1 MLAASAL
8 PLLIT
13 AGRIASMA
21 TDGWTAGGKATPA
34 GKGGRRDVTRPGRRA
49 LRSVPTGA
57 LADDD
62 GATVMTP
69 SPLDD
74 RLDGR
79 TALVTG
85 AGSPDGIGYATARR
99 LRALG
104 ATVAIVSTTRRIH
117 DRASELG
124 VVGFVADLTVEAEV
138 GALADAIGE
147 QLGTVDILVNN
158 AGLASKA
165 SPEVLRPVAQ
175 LTYDEWRAE
184 IDRNLSTAFL
194 VSRAF
199 VGGMAEHGWGRIVNL
214 AATAGPVNA
223 LPAEAG
229 YAAAKAGV
237 VGLTRALAMELV
249 ADGITV
255 NAVAPGI
262 IHTGASTLVELKQ
275 GFGTPMGRP
284 GTPEEVA
291 ATIAFLCSPAAS
303 YITGQMLVVD
313 GGNSVRE
320 AQYR

>member
-1 MLAASAL
+1 MATESRRGLAAGA
-8 PLLIT
+8 
-13 AGRIASMA
+13 
-21 TDGWTAGGKATPA
+21 
-34 GKGGRRDVTRPGRRA
+34 KGGRRDVSRPGQARRT
-49 LRSVPTGA
+49 LRAVPTGEQPDGESG
-57 LADDD
+57 LAEP
-62 GATVMTP
+62 AT
-69 SPLDD
+69 SPVDD
-74 RLDGR
+74 RLDGKV
-79 TALVTG
+79 ALVTG

-104 ATVAIVSTTRRIH
+104 ASVAIVSTTRRIH
-117 DRASELG
+117 ERAGELG
-124 VVGFVADLTVEAEV
+124 VTGFVADLTVEAEV
-138 GALADAIGE
+138 GALADAIGD
-147 QLGTVDILVNN
+147 QLGSVDIVVNN

-175 LTYDEWRAE
+175 LTYDEWRIE

-275 GFGTPMGRP
+275 GYGTPMGRP
-284 GTPEEVA
+284 GTPDEVA
-291 ATIAFLCSPAAS
+291 ATITFLCSPSAS
-303 YITGQMLVVD
+303 YITGQMLIVD
-313 GGNSVRE
+313 GGNSVQE

>member
-1 MLAASAL
+1 
-8 PLLIT
+8 
-13 AGRIASMA
+13 MA
-21 TDGWTAGGKATPA
+21 TDSRA
-34 GKGGRRDVTRPGRRA
+34 RRDVSRPGQARRT
-49 LRSVPTGA
+49 LRAVPTGER
-57 LADDD
+57 DDE
-62 GATVMTP
+62 ATVAEQS
-69 SPLDD
+69 SPALDD
-74 RLDGR
+74 RLDGKI
-79 TALVTG
+79 ALVTG

-117 DRASELG
+117 ERATELG
-124 VVGFVADLTVEAEV
+124 VTGFVADLTVEAEV
-138 GALADAIGE
+138 GALADAISE
-147 QLGTVDILVNN
+147 QLGTVDVVVNN

-194 VSRAF
+194 VSRVF

-275 GFGTPMGRP
+275 GYGTPMGRP
-284 GTPEEVA
+284 GTPDEVA
-291 ATIAFLCSPAAS
+291 AAITFLCSPAAS
-303 YITGQMLVVD
+303 YITGQMLVID
-313 GGNSVRE
+313 GGNSVRQV
-320 AQYR
+320 QYL

>member
-1 MLAASAL
+1 MAPDVRSAG
-8 PLLIT
+8 P
-13 AGRIASMA
+13 S
-21 TDGWTAGGKATPA
+21 
-34 GKGGRRDVTRPGRRA
+34 GKGGRRDASRPTSARRT
-49 LRSVPTGA
+49 LRAVPNAGSE
-57 LADDD
+57 LADE
-62 GATVMTP
+62 
-69 SPLDD
+69 SPLPAPNED
-74 RLDGR
+74 LQGR
-79 TALVTG
+79 IALVTG

-99 LRALG
+99 LKALG
-104 ATVAIVSTTRRIH
+104 ATVGIVSTTRRIH

-124 VVGFVADLTVEAEV
+124 VTGFVADLTVEAEV

-184 IDRNLSTAFL
+184 IDRNLTTAFL
-194 VSRAF
+194 VSRVF

-275 GFGTPMGRP
+275 GFSTPMGRP
-284 GTPEEVA
+284 GSPDEVA
-291 ATIAFLCSPAAS
+291 ATIAFLCSPGAS
-303 YITGQMLVVD
+303 YITGQMLVID

>member
-1 MLAASAL
+1 MVSD
-8 PLLIT
+8 PRT
-13 AGRIASMA
+13 
-21 TDGWTAGGKATPA
+21 
-34 GKGGRRDVTRPGRRA
+34 RRPN
-49 LRSVPTGA
+49 LRSVPTGSA
-57 LADDD
+57 VPGGSAGASADESFGDSFPERLA
-62 GATVMTP
+62 
-69 SPLDD
+69 
-74 RLDGR
+74 GR

-99 LRALG
+99 LRAMG
-104 ATVAIVSTTRRIH
+104 ANVAIVSTTRRIH
-117 DRASELG
+117 ERAGELG
-124 VVGFVADLTVEAEV
+124 VTGFVADLTVEAEV
-138 GALADAIGE
+138 GALADAISE
-147 QLGTVDILVNN
+147 QLGTVEILVNN

-165 SPEVLRPVAQ
+165 SPEVVRPVAQ
-175 LTYDEWRAE
+175 LSYEEWRTE

-199 VGGMAEHGWGRIVNL
+199 VGGMTEQGWGRIVNL

-275 GFGTPMGRP
+275 GYGTPMGRP
-284 GTPEEVA
+284 GTPDEVA
-291 ATIAFLCSPAAS
+291 ATIAFLCSPSAS
-303 YITGQMLVVD
+303 YITGQMLVID

-320 AQYR
+320 AQYQY

>member
-1 MLAASAL
+1 MAPDVRSA
-8 PLLIT
+8 
-13 AGRIASMA
+13 G
-21 TDGWTAGGKATPA
+21 PA
-34 GKGGRRDVTRPGRRA
+34 GKGGRRDASRPSSARRT
-49 LRSVPTGA
+49 LRAVPNAGA
-57 LADDD
+57 ELADDPAPAMAAED
-62 GATVMTP
+62 
-69 SPLDD
+69 LE
-74 RLDGR
+74 GR
-79 TALVTG
+79 IALVTG

-99 LRALG
+99 LKALG
-104 ATVAIVSTTRRIH
+104 ATVGIVSTTRRIH
-117 DRASELG
+117 DRATELG
-124 VVGFVADLTVEAEV
+124 VTGFVADLTVEAEV
-138 GALADAIGE
+138 GALADAISE
-147 QLGTVDILVNN
+147 QLGTVEILVNN

-184 IDRNLSTAFL
+184 IDRNLTTAFL
-194 VSRAF
+194 VSRVF

-275 GFGTPMGRP
+275 GFSTPMGRP
-284 GTPEEVA
+284 GSPDEVA
-291 ATIAFLCSPAAS
+291 ATIAFLCSPGAS
-303 YITGQMLVVD
+303 YITGQMLVID

-320 AQYR
+320 ALYR

>member
-1 MLAASAL
+1 MVSD
-8 PLLIT
+8 PRT
-13 AGRIASMA
+13 
-21 TDGWTAGGKATPA
+21 
-34 GKGGRRDVTRPGRRA
+34 RRPN
-49 LRSVPTGA
+49 LRSVPTGSNVA
-57 LADDD
+57 D
-62 GATVMTP
+62 GAGGTSSDEP
-69 SPLDD
+69 FGDSFPE
-74 RLDGR
+74 RLAGR
-79 TALVTG
+79 VALVTG

-99 LRALG
+99 LRAMG
-104 ATVAIVSTTRRIH
+104 ANVAIVSTTRRIH
-117 DRASELG
+117 ERAGELG
-124 VVGFVADLTVEAEV
+124 VTGFVADLTVEAEV

-165 SPEVLRPVAQ
+165 SPEVVRPVAQ
-175 LTYDEWRAE
+175 LTYEEWRTE

-199 VGGMAEHGWGRIVNL
+199 VGGMTEHGWGRIVNL

-275 GFGTPMGRP
+275 GYGTPMGRP
-284 GTPEEVA
+284 GTPDEVA
-291 ATIAFLCSPAAS
+291 ATIAFLCSPSAS
-303 YITGQMLVVD
+303 YITGQMLVID

-320 AQYR
+320 AQYQD

>member
-1 MLAASAL
+1 
-8 PLLIT
+8 
-13 AGRIASMA
+13 MA
-21 TDGWTAGGKATPA
+21 AGGPTGPT
-34 GKGGRRDVTRPGRRA
+34 GKSGRRDGARSARRT

-57 LADDD
+57 D
-62 GATVMTP
+62 ATEESTTAP
-69 SPLDD
+69 DTGPLGD

-79 TALVTG
+79 IALVTG

-99 LRALG
+99 LKALG
-104 ATVAIVSTTRRIH
+104 AEVAIVSTTRRIH
-117 DRASELG
+117 DRAGELG
-124 VVGFVADLTVEAEV
+124 VTGFVADLTVEAEV

-147 QLGTVDILVNN
+147 QMGTVDILVNN

-165 SPEVLRPVAQ
+165 SPEILRPVAQ

-284 GTPEEVA
+284 GTPDEVA
-291 ATIAFLCSPAAS
+291 ATITFLCSPAAS

>member
-1 MLAASAL
+1 
-8 PLLIT
+8 
-13 AGRIASMA
+13 MA
-21 TDGWTAGGKATPA
+21 PDLRSSGPA
-34 GKGGRRDVTRPGRRA
+34 GKGGRRDVSRPSSARRT
-49 LRSVPTGA
+49 LRAVPSSGPE
-57 LADDD
+57 LADDPA
-62 GATVMTP
+62 GEESMTT
-69 SPLDD
+69 D

-79 TALVTG
+79 VALVTG

-99 LRALG
+99 LKSMG
-104 ATVAIVSTTRRIH
+104 AAVAIVSTTRRIH

-124 VVGFVADLTVEAEV
+124 VIGFVADLTVEAEV
-138 GALADAIGE
+138 GALADAISD
-147 QLGTVDILVNN
+147 QLGGVEILVNN

-175 LTYDEWRAE
+175 LTYEEWRAE
-184 IDRNLSTAFL
+184 IDRNLTTAFL

-291 ATIAFLCSPAAS
+291 ATIAFLCSPGAS

>member
-1 MLAASAL
+1 M
-8 PLLIT
+8 
-13 AGRIASMA
+13 G
-21 TDGWTAGGKATPA
+21 TDVAGGPA
-34 GKGGRRDVTRPGRRA
+34 GTART
-49 LRSVPTGA
+49 
-57 LADDD
+57 
-62 GATVMTP
+62 
-69 SPLDD
+69 DD

-79 TALVTG
+79 VALVTG

-99 LRALG
+99 LRELG
-104 ATVAIVSTTRRIH
+104 AVVAIVSTTRRIH
-117 DRASELG
+117 ERAGELG
-124 VVGFVADLTVEAEV
+124 VTGFVADLTVEAEV

-147 QLGTVDILVNN
+147 QLGPVEIVVNN

-199 VGGMAEHGWGRIVNL
+199 ITGMAEQGWGRIVNL

-223 LPAEAG
+223 VPAEAG

-275 GFGTPMGRP
+275 GFATPMGRP

-291 ATIAFLCSPAAS
+291 AAISFLCSPAAS

-313 GGNSVRE
+313 GGNSVAE
-320 AQYR
+320 AVFR